1 MRRVLAIGLAIVI
14 VMIASR
20 GVVAQEADSVSDR
33 LLEIL
38 KDRQIISND
47 EFGELKGLAAEMQ
60 DDRADMDRRLGDLD
74 RSIADYLAKDG
85 DATAAGVTYT
95 VGNGFAFTT
104 SDNLFSLNLGG
115 MFQFWY
121 EGWNGD
127 RNSDKYI
134 SSAYGD
140 KRDMNGFQADARF
153 HFFGHAFTPDL
164 KYYFEYI
171 AWGSRGGFTQNDL
184 QMLDDSDEPPSWYDR
199 SGGDLGLYEGYVDYN
214 LCNWTNIRAGQF
226 RMPLGR
232 QNLIHAS
239 DLTMASRAISNP
251 LIDVGVMLHNM
262 YTDMFGVDGLAAE
275 YMMGLF
281 DGSLAANN
289 SWVAPAMRLVVY
301 PLGPIANVEGDWKAS
316 GDPQIG
322 VGASYAYDRG
332 RLSEG
337 SVYQSFWGVDG
348 VLTWNGLYL
357 TAEWQ
362 RIKQDITGQSHSVD
376 CRKVR
381 NWFIQAGFM
390 AMPSELEIF
399 LRYAKKGTPRGG
411 IRNFDN
417 VDGMHYDYQYDNAV
431 EWAVGAAYYF
441 EGHPLKVIV
450 QIVSL
455 KREIDKGTYTT
466 DGETSEPV
474 SHKLDDQSRLGFIVT
489 FQLEW

>member
-127 RNSDKYI
+127 RNSEKYVED
-134 SSAYGD
+134 SH
-140 KRDMNGFQADARF
+140 KRDTNNFYADARF

-164 KYYFEYI
+164 KYYFEYV
-171 AWGSRGGFTQNDL
+171 AESTSGYFDEYYYGGDGYNDY
-184 QMLDDSDEPPSWYDR
+184 YDLSYGR
-199 SGGDLGLYEGYVDYN
+199 SGGGVYLYEGYVDYN

-232 QNLIHAS
+232 QNLVHAS
-239 DLTMASRAISNP
+239 DLTLATRAISDP
-251 LIDVGVMLHNM
+251 MIDVGIMVHNM

-275 YMMGLF
+275 YMIGLF
-281 DGSLAANN
+281 DGMLASNN

-301 PLGPIANVEGDWKAS
+301 PLGPISYVEGDWAAS
-316 GDPQIG
+316 GDPKFG
-322 VGASYAYDRG
+322 VGASYGYDRG
-332 RLSEG
+332 RLSSG
-337 SVYQSFWGVDG
+337 SIYQSFWGVDG

-357 TAEWQ
+357 TSEWH
-362 RIKQDITGQSHSVD
+362 RLKQDITGQSSYNPSS
-376 CRKVR
+376 KIR
-381 NWFIQAGFM
+381 NWFVQAGFM

-399 LRYAKKGTPRGG
+399 LRYAKMGTPRGG
-411 IRNFDN
+411 ESFS
-417 VDGMHYDYQYDNAV
+417 GSWQYGYASGTYDNTV
-431 EWAVGAAYYF
+431 EWSVGAAYYF
-441 EGHPLKVIV
+441 EGHPLKIIV
-450 QIVSL
+450 QIVSWE
-455 KREIDKGTYTT
+455 REYDGTYT
-466 DGETSEPV
+466 DYRHSGSN
-474 SHKLDDQSRLGFIVT
+474 KLDDDSWLGFIIT